1 MSEGKKA
8 GQEYCRINWVPYKP
22 RVDYLGAKEVVE
34 QEFEYIHKRREHYGI
49 HARQASPPFHQVDQ
63 QAAGE
68 GGQAVRPKDL
78 AGIALSGGG
87 IRSATFSLGVLQALA
102 EKGDKEEEGKG
113 VLRRFDYLSTVS
125 GGGYIGSALTWLL
138 HREWDDKDSRPVRMG
153 LDKDDLVFGT
163 HWRLADG
170 GGRAGG
176 YQPYKKAVLHFMRQ
190 HADYLKPGNGI
201 TLGSLIAVALRGLI
215 VSVLVYLPVLI
226 LLISILYTL
235 GLYTPWKEPWPWAKN
250 IIGDDAQP
258 LFLLAYGMGIAFV
271 VVSFIYAI
279 STLFF
284 PLLKNRRYS
293 WRRFFEKYVKW
304 FLYLALLSVIFG
316 SLKCV
321 DHWLEGLPSIFA
333 NKEGW
338 LGVLSALAGALSAVS
353 VFFKSGAE
361 NKEKTE
367 WLSVETLT
375 AIASFLLLF
384 GLLLL
389 AYNIAD
395 GLSHFSYP
403 GLGLFVAS
411 VVFLVALLIGAM
423 TNLNYISIHR
433 YYRDRL
439 METFLPNVKEVIKI
453 EGADPAAS
461 DIADR
466 IPLYE
471 MCSVKYPRAP
481 YHIINANIIVE
492 ESRVAKFK
500 GRGGDNFILS
510 PRYCG
515 SNATGWRCT
524 DEFMNGYM
532 TLPTAMAISGAAVNP
547 GAGCG
552 GEGVTRQ
559 PWLSALM
566 TFLNIRLGYSAP
578 NPDPDKQPRVPWHP
592 NFLCPGF
599 RDLFM
604 RWRITEKSRF
614 VQLSDGGHFENL
626 GLYELLRRRLKLIIV
641 CDGAADPSYTFSDL
655 ANAIEKAWVDFGAIV
670 KIDCEQLQAM
680 TPQPGDNDKGNP
692 KAPKFAEKGY
702 LIARIDYDTAKGSDE
717 DKGILIYL
725 PTTFIHGLGADLY
738 GYRQAHHEFPDE
750 PTSDQFFDEKQFEA
764 YRELGFQ
771 LAWRMLEDI
780 EGVAKGKV
788 GASGEP
794 LTVKELGL
802 HAALDMLKDIEKV
815 IEGNLDENS
824 AERLKKEAYQI
835 LWMSHQQERHQV

>member
-8 GQEYCRINWVPYKP
+8 GQEYCRINWVPYNP

-49 HARQASPPFHQVDQ
+49 HARQESSPFHQGNK
-63 QAAGE
+63 QAADEGE
-68 GGQAVRPKDL
+68 HSLRPKDL
-78 AGIALSGGG
+78 TGITLSGGG
-87 IRSATFSLGVLQALA
+87 VRSATFSLGVLQALA
-102 EKGDKEEEGKG
+102 EKG

-138 HREWDDKDSRPVRMG
+138 CREWEDKEDRPVRMG

-170 GGRAGG
+170 GGRASGH
-176 YQPYKKAVLHFMRQ
+176 QPYKKAILHFMRQ
-190 HADYLKPGNGI
+190 HADYLKPGHGI

-226 LLISILYTL
+226 LLISILHTL
-235 GLYTPWKEPWPWAKN
+235 GLYTPWKMPWPWVKN

-258 LFLLAYGMGIAFV
+258 LFLLAAGMGIVFV
-271 VVSFIYAI
+271 AVSLLYAI
-279 STLFF
+279 STLLF
-284 PLLKNRRYS
+284 PMMKNRRRYKC
-293 WRRFFEKYVKW
+293 RRFFEKYAKW
-304 FLYLALLSVIFG
+304 FLYLALLSFILG
-316 SLKCV
+316 SVQYL
-321 DHWLEGLPSIFA
+321 DDWLRKLPGIFA
-333 NKEGW
+333 NKEKWIGA
-338 LGVLSALAGALSAVS
+338 LSALAGALSAVG

-361 NKEKTE
+361 NKEKKE
-367 WLSVETLT
+367 WLSVDTLT
-375 AIASFLLLF
+375 TIASFLLLF

-403 GLGLFVAS
+403 GLGLFVAL
-411 VVFLVALLIGAM
+411 VVFVAALLIGAM

-439 METFLPNVKEVIKI
+439 METFLPNVKEVIKV

-524 DEFMNGYM
+524 DEFMGGNI

-559 PWLSALM
+559 PWLAMLM

-578 NPDPDKQPRVPWHP
+578 NPDPERKPWLPWHP
-592 NFLCPGF
+592 NFLYPGF
-599 RDLFM
+599 RDLFT
-604 RWRITEKSRF
+604 RWLITEKSRL

-641 CDGAADPSYTFSDL
+641 CDGAADPGYTFSDL
-655 ANAIEKAWVDFGAIV
+655 ANAIEKAGVDFGTIV
-670 KIDCEQLQAM
+670 GIDCEQLRA
-680 TPQPGDNDKGNP
+680 
-692 KAPKFAEKGY
+692 
-702 LIARIDYDTAKGSDE
+702 TA
-717 DKGILIYL
+717 
-725 PTTFIHGLGADLY
+725 GADATA
-738 GYRQAHHEFPDE
+738 G
-750 PTSDQFFDEKQFEA
+750 
-764 YRELGFQ
+764 
-771 LAWRMLEDI
+771 
-780 EGVAKGKV
+780 
-788 GASGEP
+788 
-794 LTVKELGL
+794 
-802 HAALDMLKDIEKV
+802 
-815 IEGNLDENS
+815 
-824 AERLKKEAYQI
+824 
-835 LWMSHQQERHQV
+835 

>member
-102 EKGDKEEEGKG
+102 EKGGKEKEEKG

-153 LDKDDLVFGT
+153 LDKADLVFGT

-170 GGRAGG
+170 SGRVGG
-176 YQPYKKAVLHFMRQ
+176 YQPYKKAILHFMRQ
-190 HADYLKPGNGI
+190 HADYLRPGHGI
-201 TLGSLIAVALRGLI
+201 TLGSLIAVVLRGSFISL
-215 VSVLVYLPVLI
+215 LVYLPVLI
-226 LLISILYTL
+226 LLFSLFHYIGLYQPVSWQWLEISDWLRQPFFLLVATMGAAFMLASILYSL
-235 GLYTPWKEPWPWAKN
+235 LIPALLRAKE
-250 IIGDDAQP
+250 
-258 LFLLAYGMGIAFV
+258 M
-271 VVSFIYAI
+271 
-279 STLFF
+279 
-284 PLLKNRRYS
+284 RYKL
-293 WRRFFEKYVKW
+293 RRFFEKYAKW
-304 FLYLALLSVIFG
+304 FLYLVLLSVILG
-316 SLKCV
+316 SVQYL
-321 DHWLEGLPSIFA
+321 DDWLRKLPGIFA
-333 NKEGW
+333 NKEEW
-338 LGVLSALAGALSAVS
+338 LGALSALAGALAAVG

-361 NKEKTE
+361 NKERKV
-367 WLSVETLT
+367 WLSVEALT

-389 AYNIAD
+389 AYDIAD

-411 VVFLVALLIGAM
+411 VAFVAALLIGAM

-680 TPQPGDNDKGNP
+680 TPQPDDNDKDNP

-702 LIARIDYDTAKGSDE
+702 LVARIDYDTAKGSDE
-717 DKGILIYL
+717 DKGVLIYL

-738 GYRQAHHEFPDE
+738 GYRQAHPEFPDE

-780 EGVAKGKV
+780 EGAAKGKA

-794 LTVKELGL
+794 LTVKDLGL